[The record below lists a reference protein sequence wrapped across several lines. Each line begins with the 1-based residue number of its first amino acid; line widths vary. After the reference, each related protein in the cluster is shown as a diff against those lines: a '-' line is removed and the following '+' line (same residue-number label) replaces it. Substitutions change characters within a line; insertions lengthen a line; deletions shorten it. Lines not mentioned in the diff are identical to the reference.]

1 MNTKKKQTKNL
12 AVVTYCIALICLLAG
27 FFLPLFNGK
36 DMLFKSVPGA
46 IGGAIGI
53 NFSFASAFPVL
64 GKYSEFNL
72 FGLSVDLYAWAV
84 AIYAVIVVLGIIALI
99 PVFVSKKHTKTAS
112 VFAYIVEIVAVL
124 ALAFFIILAL
134 DEVSADKK
142 FEHYSMVIA
151 LGAVILM
158 FIIQSIGHKK
168 SSGVMKTIMFLLSA
182 LAVFFLLNVAA
193 IIPALPL
200 GNIADAINASN
211 GFIAKSDVIY
221 NGTAI
226 LFGFDL
232 SVFGTGTGNNMVAIL
247 SVVVAAVVLVN
258 FVLDLIALSSN
269 SNKGGAIFNL
279 VRYAIEL
286 VAAVVLLILCFVE
299 EGFKPGLLL
308 YAILAVSLI
317 QVLISLPRLVKAV
330 KKARQENEEPE
341 EEEAEENE
349 ESEAPEVIEVEE
361 GEAPVVYESSFDEEA
376 SPEDTAPVQP
386 APERVQEHRTVVY
399 TVSSIYRG
407 PTDSFIVGLTEEEK
421 IEFSQIFLEKVKG
434 NFANVPEYVVGGNNA
449 DFFSAIFIYLG
460 KFRGI
465 LSDGLINKIYKQL
478 SMMN

>member
-53 NFSFASAFPVL
+53 DFNFASAFPVL

-84 AIYAVIVVLGIIALI
+84 TVYAVIVVLGIIALI
-99 PVFVSKKHTKTAS
+99 PVFASKKHTKTAS

-158 FIIQSIGHKK
+158 FVIQSIGHKK

-247 SVVVAAVVLVN
+247 CVVVAAVVLVN

-299 EGFKPGLLL
+299 EGFKPGILL
-308 YAILAVSLI
+308 YALLVVSFVQL
-317 QVLISLPRLVKAV
+317 LISLPRLVKAV
-330 KKARQENEEPE
+330 KKARKESEEPE
-341 EEEAEENE
+341 EEESE
-349 ESEAPEVIEVEE
+349 ESEEPEVIEVEE

-407 PTDSFIVGLTEEEK
+407 PTDSFIAGLTEEEK
-421 IEFSQIFLEKVKG
+421 IEFSQVFLEKVKG
-434 NFANVPEYVVGGNNA
+434 NFENVPEYVVGGNNA